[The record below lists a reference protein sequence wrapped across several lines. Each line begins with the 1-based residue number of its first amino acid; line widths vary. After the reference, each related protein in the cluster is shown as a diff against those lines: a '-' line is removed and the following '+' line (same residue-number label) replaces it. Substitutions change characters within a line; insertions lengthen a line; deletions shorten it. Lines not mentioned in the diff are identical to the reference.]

1 MNRSESINELATAL
15 AKAQAELRNPAF
27 DSTNPHFK
35 SKFASLAGVRD
46 AITPVLVKHGLS
58 VSQLPTNDHEGRPC
72 VETMLMHSSGQW
84 VSSTLAVPV
93 AKSDAHGAGSA
104 ITYARRYSLMAIVNV
119 VGDEDDDGNQAVH
132 GRQQEDAA
140 QADEDVI
147 ERARTAILKAAS
159 ADDLNATWQKI
170 AKHFKSRPKALQP
183 LAQMKDDRLRE
194 LEPA

>member
-1 MNRSESINELATAL
+1 MNRSETINELAAAL
-15 AKAQAELRNPAF
+15 SKAQAELRNPAF

-46 AITPVLVKHGLS
+46 TITPVLVKHGLS
-58 VSQLPTNDHEGRPC
+58 VSQLATNDHEGRPC

-84 VSSTLAVPV
+84 ISSTLAVPV
-93 AKSDAHGAGSA
+93 AKADAHGAGSA

-132 GRQQEDAA
+132 GRQQEA
-140 QADEDVI
+140 ADEDVI
-147 ERARTAILKAAS
+147 ERARHAIQKAAD
-159 ADDLNATWQKI
+159 ADELNATWQKI
-170 AKHFKSRPKALQP
+170 AKHFKARPKALQP
-183 LAQMKDDRLRE
+183 LAQMKDERLRE

>member
-15 AKAQAELRNPAF
+15 AKAQGELRNPAF

-84 VSSTLAVPV
+84 ISSTLAVPV
-93 AKSDAHGAGSA
+93 AKADAHGAGSA

-132 GRQQEDAA
+132 GRQQEA
-140 QADEDVI
+140 ADEDVI
-147 ERARTAILKAAS
+147 ERAKNAIQKAED
-159 ADDLNATWQKI
+159 ADELNATWQKI

-183 LAQMKDDRLRE
+183 LAQMKDERLRE

>member
-72 VETMLMHSSGQW
+72 VETMLLHSSGQW
-84 VSSTLAVPV
+84 ISSTLAVPV
-93 AKSDAHGAGSA
+93 AKADAHGAGSA
-104 ITYARRYSLMAIVNV
+104 ITYARRYSLMALVNV
-119 VGDEDDDGNQAVH
+119 VGDEDDDGNHAVQ
-132 GRQQEDAA
+132 GKQIEDAA
-140 QADEDVI
+140 PIKIPASLLEAARNAADEGREVFAAYWKAIDPKSRKLLAG
-147 ERARTAILKAAS
+147 ELDDLKARTEKAA
-159 ADDLNATWQKI
+159 
-170 AKHFKSRPKALQP
+170 
-183 LAQMKDDRLRE
+183 
-194 LEPA
+194 EPA

>member
-1 MNRSESINELATAL
+1 MNRSEQVNELAAAL

-27 DSTNPHFK
+27 DSTNPHFR
-35 SKFASLAGVRD
+35 SKFASLACVRD
-46 AITPVLVKHGLS
+46 TITPILAKHGLS

-72 VETMLMHSSGQW
+72 VETMLLHSSGQW
-84 VSSTLAVPV
+84 ISSTLAVPV

-132 GRQQEDAA
+132 GRQQEA
-140 QADEDVI
+140 ADEDVI
-147 ERARTAILKAAS
+147 ERAKNAIQKAED
-159 ADDLNATWQKI
+159 ADELNATWQKI

-183 LAQMKDDRLRE
+183 LAQMKDERLRE